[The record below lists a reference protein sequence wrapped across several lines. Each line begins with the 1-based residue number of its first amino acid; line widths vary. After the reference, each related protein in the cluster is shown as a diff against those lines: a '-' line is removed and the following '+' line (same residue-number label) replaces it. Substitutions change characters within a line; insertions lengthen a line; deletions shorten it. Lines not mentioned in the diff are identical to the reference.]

1 MTALSMTAVLVA
13 LISCNPSN
21 LLPARAAPGGPLFYA
36 DPSCRATGQ
45 DSEKTRHGYFPI
57 FPSSCAS
64 SGSAW

>member
-36 DPSCRATGQ
+36 DPARRATGQ
-45 DSEKTRHGYFPI
+45 HP
-57 FPSSCAS
+57 
-64 SGSAW
+64 